1 MLLKERRVY
10 DQPSQYWLFLGN
22 IREQREFFFPCCY
35 QGSFNLPY
43 TQRSV
48 KCILRAAQ
56 QMKECN
62 EDVKQ
67 KGEAVESA
75 MRVKRASLGIN

>member
-1 MLLKERRVY
+1 
-10 DQPSQYWLFLGN
+10 
-22 IREQREFFFPCCY
+22 
-35 QGSFNLPY
+35 
-43 TQRSV
+43 
-48 KCILRAAQ
+48 
-56 QMKECN
+56 MKECN